1 MAYKLYNGTNS
12 TSLFNPA
19 IADALLASYMV
30 LIIILGIIGNSV
42 VIYASTKYQTFDMDK
57 ITIFFVRHLACSDL
71 LIVVFLGVPICV
83 THVAQGWV
91 LGGVLCHVSA
101 YTFAILPITTLNFTV
116 MVGLHRLL
124 RCTCPRRLGMLN
136 KNHAKVL
143 AAVMWAMSVVPGIG
157 KAVHK
162 EHTLFIPAWATCFF
176 DLWRPV
182 YPKALL
188 ALSCCFQIIPSI
200 ILLLAN
206 ISLIIFSVTQKRQT
220 PRQAPTRSYNKTI
233 YLISILYFLSWIP
246 FSISDTFTRKVNILL
261 KNLFKIYLNLNF
273 TDF

>member
-1 MAYKLYNGTNS
+1 MAFKLLNGTNS

-19 IADALLASYMV
+19 IADALLATYMA

-101 YTFAILPITTLNFTV
+101 YTFAFLPITTLNFTV

-124 RCTCPRRLGMLN
+124 RCTCPRRLGMFN

-162 EHTLFIPAWATCFF
+162 ERTLFIPAWATCFF
-176 DLWRPV
+176 DLWGPE

-188 ALSCCFQIIPSI
+188 ALSSCFQTIPSI

-220 PRQAPTRSYNKTI
+220 PHQAPTRSSNKTI

-246 FSISDTFTRKVNILL
+246 FSISDSFTRKVNIL
-261 KNLFKIYLNLNF
+261 FKKYIYILTLR
-273 TDF
+273 TY